1 VGPGVVYPCSMV
13 KKNLIQTIMILAVAA
28 AMATVVG
35 CSKDEKST
43 QPSSAKTTTAH
54 TQSDSGLLALKFHH
68 DN

>member
-1 VGPGVVYPCSMV
+1 MV
-13 KKNLIQTIMILAVAA
+13 KKNIVRTLMVLAVAA

-43 QPSSAKTTTAH
+43 QPSSAKTTAH
-54 TQSDSGLLALKFHH
+54 SQSDGTSDSKVLALKFHH